1 MDPFCIHR
9 QVARVYITSLLSRT
23 LVANKNLHYFSEN
36 SELKSALKV
45 EHLTFLQ
52 DFHPN
57 QDHKV
62 FDGML
67 SILLKYFMISE
78 KMAVMLVTWSWWQN
92 FDVDDIFWLLVT
104 IIDARNHYLKVVT
117 NRFSH
122 QHLGTLSMMVT
133 NNQKMSSTSKFSHQL
148 QVTNITA
155 IFS

>member
-9 QVARVYITSLLSRT
+9 QVARVCITSLLSRT

-36 SELKSALKV
+36 SELKFALKV

-67 SILLKYFMISE
+67 SILLKYFIISE
-78 KMAVMLVTWSWWQN
+78 EGLTTGKLPKVPVFANLV
-92 FDVDDIFWLLVT
+92 IFE
-104 IIDARNHYLKVVT
+104 
-117 NRFSH
+117 
-122 QHLGTLSMMVT
+122 
-133 NNQKMSSTSKFSHQL
+133 
-148 QVTNITA
+148 
-155 IFS
+155 